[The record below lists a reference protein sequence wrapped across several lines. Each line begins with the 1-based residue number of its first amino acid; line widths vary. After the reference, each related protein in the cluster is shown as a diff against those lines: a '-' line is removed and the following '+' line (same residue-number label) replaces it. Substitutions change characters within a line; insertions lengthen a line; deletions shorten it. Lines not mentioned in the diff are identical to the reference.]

1 MKSKHLTAALAL
13 FTVTSLCADVVIFK
27 SGDRLSGTV
36 TRVKEGKMVFKS
48 TAAGKLTL
56 KMEDIQTFST
66 DAPIVI
72 EKPDG
77 SRIETQA
84 AVGEAGAITLA
95 ADNSALALESITRI
109 NPEKPQW
116 KGKIT
121 AGAALAR
128 GNTHSD
134 TASVAAE
141 AALRR
146 ENDRTSL
153 AAGYLFDR
161 NRDRSTGEDNTT
173 KDKWFVS
180 GKYDYFLSK
189 KLYLYGGAL
198 YEKDRIAN
206 LEMRFSPG
214 GGLGYQWIERDD
226 LNFNTES
233 GLTYVREEY
242 SDPDD
247 TREHFAIRLA
257 YHLDKTL
264 WNDVKAF
271 HNVTYLP
278 STERSDVFLIYA
290 DAGLQTKIIGSWIME
305 AKAELQHNSKP
316 APGLDKS
323 DYRYILGLGYAF

>member
-1 MKSKHLTAALAL
+1 MNRTHLTAALAL
-13 FTVTSLCADVVIFK
+13 LTVSSLCADVVVFK
-27 SGDRLSGTV
+27 SGDRLTGTV
-36 TRVKEGKMVFKS
+36 TSVKEGKMLFDS

-56 KMEDIQTFST
+56 SMEDIQTFST
-66 DAPIVI
+66 DAPVVI

-77 SRIETQA
+77 TRIETQA
-84 AVGEAGAITLA
+84 AAGEAGRIILA
-95 ADNSALALESITRI
+95 ADNTALPLESIAVI
-109 NPEKPQW
+109 NPEKPRW

-141 AALRR
+141 ASLRR

-161 NRDRSTGEDNTT
+161 NRDQTTGQDDTT

-189 KLYLYGGAL
+189 KLYLHGGAL

-226 LNFNTES
+226 LNFNTEA
-233 GLTYVREEY
+233 GANWVHEEY

-247 TREHFAIRLA
+247 TRDHLAIRLA

-264 WNDVKAF
+264 WDDVKAF

-278 STERSDVFLIYA
+278 STERSDIFLIYA